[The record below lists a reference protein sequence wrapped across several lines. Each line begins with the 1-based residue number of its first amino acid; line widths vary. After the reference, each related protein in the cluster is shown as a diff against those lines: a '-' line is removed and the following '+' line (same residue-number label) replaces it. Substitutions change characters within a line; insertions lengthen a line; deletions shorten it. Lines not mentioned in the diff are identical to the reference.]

1 MCGGCLKDTLSN
13 LKKRHS
19 RTIVTG
25 QDPGNEIY
33 MVSGNPKYLR
43 NILAKHYYRNTFV
56 IVEQEDAL
64 IGLQSAKSVYAILTP
79 TVWIARMKNNVKM
92 VKRSGTRGY
101 VRRSLKRT
109 RLFSLI
115 QKWKT

>member
-43 NILAKHYYRNTFV
+43 NILAKHYL
-56 IVEQEDAL
+56 QEY
-64 IGLQSAKSVYAILTP
+64 VCHC
-79 TVWIARMKNNVKM
+79 
-92 VKRSGTRGY
+92 GTGGCLNRPAVCKICLRY
-101 VRRSLKRT
+101 SHSYCLDSKDE
-109 RLFSLI
+109 
-115 QKWKT
+115 K